1 MQSSRFRDQSTFR
14 SILNDLLIHINY
26 NRIYLPYNDDIQI
39 LAAKARNDE
48 IQNLT
53 AVDLMKWNIKREANL
68 LNIYNQLIINMATD
82 HIWNFSTNS
91 QRDQLV
97 TLANNVN
104 QINQNHA
111 LLLRIVNNEDT
122 LDRINQLTEPQV
134 ANNNEFE
141 YMYIFNGTSFP

>member
-141 YMYIFNGTSFP
+141 YMYIFNGT